1 MKPAYDQLGDEYKDS
16 SSVLIGDSDCTASGK
31 ELCDANDVRGY
42 PTIKY
47 FTSETGPKGTDYSG
61 PRDFDGLKVPTALPH
76 TKTPHPRF
84 SAAPPNPSTPP
95 TPVTLPRQA
104 WVEENL
110 AVKCLLDNTEGCSDK
125 EKEFMDKWKV
135 RCPPRRTRSRSHPPV
150 SPPFRL
156 ALSFPRPSLSPPLAL
171 PSSPTPNPPFPQ
183 AKGKEE
189 VATQLDRLKGMSSGS
204 MKPDLKK

>member
-61 PRDFDGLKVPTALPH
+61 PRDFDGLK
-76 TKTPHPRF
+76 
-84 SAAPPNPSTPP
+84 
-95 TPVTLPRQA
+95 A

-125 EKEFMDKWKV
+125 EKEFMDKWK
-135 RCPPRRTRSRSHPPV
+135 
-150 SPPFRL
+150 
-156 ALSFPRPSLSPPLAL
+156 
-171 PSSPTPNPPFPQ
+171 

-189 VATQLDRLKGMSSGS
+189 VTTQLERLKGI
-204 MKPDLKK
+204 

>member
-76 TKTPHPRF
+76 TKTPPPPRL

-135 RCPPRRTRSRSHPPV
+135 RCPPAALAAVHTHPCRRHSASPFPSPAPRSPRPWP
-150 SPPFRL
+150 SPPP
-156 ALSFPRPSLSPPLAL
+156 PRPTPHSLRPRARRRWP
-171 PSSPTPNPPFPQ
+171 PSST
-183 AKGKEE
+183 
-189 VATQLDRLKGMSSGS
+189 GS
-204 MKPDLKK
+204 RACLPAP

>member
-47 FTSETGPKGTDYSG
+47 FNSETGPKGSDYSG
-61 PRDFDGLKVPTALPH
+61 PRDFDGMK
-76 TKTPHPRF
+76 
-84 SAAPPNPSTPP
+84 
-95 TPVTLPRQA
+95 A

-125 EKEFMDKWKV
+125 EKEFMDKWK
-135 RCPPRRTRSRSHPPV
+135 
-150 SPPFRL
+150 
-156 ALSFPRPSLSPPLAL
+156 
-171 PSSPTPNPPFPQ
+171 

-189 VATQLDRLKGMSSGS
+189 VSTQLERLKGMSSGS
-204 MKPDLKK
+204 MKPDLKKWLPPRMRILKQL

>member
-47 FTSETGPKGTDYSG
+47 FNSETGPKGTDYSG
-61 PRDFDGLKVPTALPH
+61 PRDFDGMK
-76 TKTPHPRF
+76 
-84 SAAPPNPSTPP
+84 
-95 TPVTLPRQA
+95 A

-125 EKEFMDKWKV
+125 EKEFMDKWK
-135 RCPPRRTRSRSHPPV
+135 
-150 SPPFRL
+150 
-156 ALSFPRPSLSPPLAL
+156 
-171 PSSPTPNPPFPQ
+171 

-189 VATQLDRLKGMSSGS
+189 VTTQLERLKGMSSGS
-204 MKPDLKK
+204 MKPDLKKWLVQRMSILKQL

>member
-47 FTSETGPKGTDYSG
+47 FNSETGPKGSDYSG
-61 PRDFDGLKVPTALPH
+61 PRDFDGMK
-76 TKTPHPRF
+76 
-84 SAAPPNPSTPP
+84 
-95 TPVTLPRQA
+95 A

-125 EKEFMDKWKV
+125 EKEFMDKWK
-135 RCPPRRTRSRSHPPV
+135 
-150 SPPFRL
+150 
-156 ALSFPRPSLSPPLAL
+156 
-171 PSSPTPNPPFPQ
+171 

-189 VATQLDRLKGMSSGS
+189 VATQLDRLKGMSTGS
-204 MKPDLKK
+204 MKPDLKKWLVQRMSILKQL

>member
-47 FTSETGPKGTDYSG
+47 FNSETGPKGSDYSG
-61 PRDFDGLKVPTALPH
+61 PRDFDGMK
-76 TKTPHPRF
+76 
-84 SAAPPNPSTPP
+84 
-95 TPVTLPRQA
+95 A

-125 EKEFMDKWKV
+125 EKEFMDKWK
-135 RCPPRRTRSRSHPPV
+135 
-150 SPPFRL
+150 
-156 ALSFPRPSLSPPLAL
+156 
-171 PSSPTPNPPFPQ
+171 

-189 VATQLDRLKGMSSGS
+189 VRTQLERLKGMSSGS
-204 MKPDLKK
+204 MKPDLKKWLVQRMSILKQL

>member
-76 TKTPHPRF
+76 TKTP
-84 SAAPPNPSTPP
+84 PP
-95 TPVTLPRQA
+95 
-104 WVEENL
+104 
-110 AVKCLLDNTEGCSDK
+110 
-125 EKEFMDKWKV
+125 
-135 RCPPRRTRSRSHPPV
+135 
-150 SPPFRL
+150 
-156 ALSFPRPSLSPPLAL
+156 PRPSFA
-171 PSSPTPNPPFPQ
+171 SS
-183 AKGKEE
+183 ASA
-189 VATQLDRLKGMSSGS
+189 VSSMIS
-204 MKPDLKK
+204 

>member
-76 TKTPHPRF
+76 TKTPPPPASPPPHPTRPPRPPQ
-84 SAAPPNPSTPP
+84 SRCPARRGSRRTSRSSASSTTPRAAPTRRRSSWTSGRCAAPPPHSQPFTP
-95 TPVTLPRQA
+95 TRVA
-104 WVEENL
+104 
-110 AVKCLLDNTEGCSDK
+110 AI
-125 EKEFMDKWKV
+125 
-135 RCPPRRTRSRSHPPV
+135 PPR
-150 SPPFRL
+150 PFL
-156 ALSFPRPSLSPPLAL
+156 PPPLAL
-171 PSSPTPNPPFPQ
+171 PSTPTPNPPFPQ

>member
-76 TKTPHPRF
+76 TKTPPPPRL

-135 RCPPRRTRSRSHPPV
+135 RCPPTALAAVHTHPCRRHSASPFPSPAPRSPRPWP
-150 SPPFRL
+150 SPPP
-156 ALSFPRPSLSPPLAL
+156 PRPTPHSLRPRARRRWP
-171 PSSPTPNPPFPQ
+171 PSST
-183 AKGKEE
+183 
-189 VATQLDRLKGMSSGS
+189 GS
-204 MKPDLKK
+204 RACLPAP